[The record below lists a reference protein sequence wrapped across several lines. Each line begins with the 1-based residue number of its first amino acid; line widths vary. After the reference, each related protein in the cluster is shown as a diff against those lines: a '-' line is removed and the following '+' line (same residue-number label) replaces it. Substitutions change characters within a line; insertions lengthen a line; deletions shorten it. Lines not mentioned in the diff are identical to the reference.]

1 MAGFRARVLRPW
13 PSGLAAACL
22 WPWGGART
30 EPAFRWTAVLT
41 LRKLK
46 YPEGVTEAAAEI
58 DADFHVVGAALA
70 GLLDNL
76 IEAFGGE
83 KTEK

>member
-22 WPWGGART
+22 WPWVRREDRTGFSLDGGPDPPQAQ
-30 EPAFRWTAVLT
+30 VSG
-41 LRKLK
+41 
-46 YPEGVTEAAAEI
+46 GVTEAAAEI